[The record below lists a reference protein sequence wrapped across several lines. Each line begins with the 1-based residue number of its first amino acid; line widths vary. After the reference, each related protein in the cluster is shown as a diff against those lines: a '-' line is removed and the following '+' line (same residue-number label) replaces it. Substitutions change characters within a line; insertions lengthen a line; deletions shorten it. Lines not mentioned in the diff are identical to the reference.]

1 MQQNSFKL
9 KNVLLLAALGGALA
23 GPASAQTNVTVT
35 GLVDAYAGSVRM
47 SGDPSSRSVVNSGGM
62 TTSWFGFKGS
72 EDLGGGLKAN
82 FALTSFFQADT
93 GTQGRFPGDTLFS
106 RDANVGL
113 SGSFGAVALGR
124 NLAPNFLPSILFNPF
139 GDSFAFSPLILHM
152 DVPLSNAGNT
162 SNWTNSVAGDT
173 GWSNEILYTT
183 PNFGGLTANIH
194 YQFGEVAG
202 DSGKHNVGANVLY
215 FHGPLAL
222 TAFYH
227 DVKVNN
233 PTNAGAGNVQPSF
246 GLTLLPAGTTA
257 AQETAW
263 MVGGTYDL
271 TAAKLFATYGK
282 TSHDVDLNDKTL
294 SLGVSVP
301 AGHGKVL
308 AGWAQTK
315 RSGTAV
321 GASLKRNT
329 ATVGY
334 DYDLS
339 KRTDLYAMYMNDKIT
354 ALNSGNSFGVGIRH
368 RF

>member
-1 MQQNSFKL
+1 MQQKSTKL
-9 KNVLLLAALGGALA
+9 KNLLLVAALGSAIA
-23 GPASAQTNVTVT
+23 GSAAAQTNVTVS

-47 SGDPSSRSVVNSGGM
+47 SGDPSGKSSVNSGGM

-113 SGSFGAVALGR
+113 SGSFGAVSLGR

-152 DVPLSNAGNT
+152 DVPLFNASG
-162 SNWTNSVAGDT
+162 WTNSVAGDT
-173 GWSNEILYTT
+173 GWSNEILYTS
-183 PNFGGLTANIH
+183 PSMGGLTANLH
-194 YQFGEVAG
+194 YQFGEQAG
-202 DSGKHNVGANVLY
+202 DSGKNNVGGNLLY

-227 DVKVNN
+227 HVEVNN
-233 PTNAGAGNVQPSF
+233 PGGSVGNV
-246 GLTLLPAGTTA
+246 TLTA
-257 AQETAW
+257 ARQTAW
-263 MVGGTYDL
+263 MLGGTYDL
-271 TAAKLFATYGK
+271 KMAKLYATYGH
-282 TSHDVDLNDKTL
+282 TSHDIDLNDKTL

-301 AGHGKVL
+301 AGQGKVL
-308 AGWAQTK
+308 AAWAQTK
-315 RSGTAV
+315 RSGAAI
-321 GASLKRNT
+321 GADQKRNT

-354 ALNSGNSFGVGIRH
+354 AQNSGNSFGVGIRH